1 MKLLK
6 NINLAATFSRHN
18 ENLDRILILGFE
30 IYKARPQGS
39 RMRFSR
45 REKTCESM
53 DGRVWIYKIQMSE

>member
-39 RMRFSR
+39 R
-45 REKTCESM
+45 
-53 DGRVWIYKIQMSE
+53 